1 MVGSQELLTERYDM
15 PSYCVDRIDGLP
27 PKKDGSKSMWT
38 KKKEALRLIELRT
51 KVRAALDGKPPLVK
65 NISIVLRVHVGPRS
79 NGNVGDLDNFVT
91 GVCDGLQKAHGN
103 TKLTAAWDDPDL
115 ESIHPRKV
123 IAIENDK
130 EVILIVAEKIFD
142 DKDPKPRYSIELTG
156 E

>member
-1 MVGSQELLTERYDM
+1 M
-15 PSYCVDRIDGLP
+15 PSYSVDRIKGLP

-38 KKKEALRLIELRT
+38 KENEIPRLTKLRKKVLAKRGNGNL
-51 KVRAALDGKPPLVK
+51 LVK

-79 NGNVGDLDNFVT
+79 NANVGDLDNFVT

-103 TKLTAAWDDPDL
+103 TNLPPAWDRPDR
-115 ESIHPRKV
+115 ESIHPSKV

-130 EVILIVAEKIFD
+130 EVISIVAEKIFD
-142 DKDPKPRYSIELTG
+142 DKDPKPWYSIKLTG